1 MNRLTDNYILKA
13 LPDDEYNS
21 LLPELEEVT
30 LKVENVINH
39 PYQPIPYVYFPN
51 NSMISVVASTPDGQL
66 SEAGVVG
73 REGLLGIGVLLG
85 AESTPHENVVQLP
98 GTALRISTKSIREKF
113 THCPALHKVLLR
125 FTHAHM
131 MQLSQTAL
139 CNRLHDVKQRLARW
153 ILMAHDRSDSDILPL
168 TQELLSVML
177 GVNRPSVSTVAVQ
190 LKDAGYIKYN
200 RGLITVLD
208 REGLEDFCCDCY
220 GVVKD
225 EYERVLKIS
234 AS

>member
-1 MNRLTDNYILKA
+1 MNHLTDNYILKA
-13 LPDDEYNS
+13 LPSDEYKS
-21 LLPELEEVT
+21 LLPQLEEVK
-30 LKVENVINH
+30 LNVEQVINH

-73 REGLLGIGVLLG
+73 REGLLGIGVVLG
-85 AESTPHENVVQLP
+85 ADTTPHENTVQLP
-98 GTALRISTKSIREKF
+98 GTALRMSTRSIREKF
-113 THCPALHKVLLR
+113 DQCPTLHKLLLR

-139 CNRLHDVKQRLARW
+139 CNRLHDVKKRLVRW
-153 ILMAHDRSDSDILPL
+153 ILMAHDRSDSDVLPL
-168 TQELLSVML
+168 TQELLSIML
-177 GVNRPSVSTVAVQ
+177 GVNRPSVSTAAIQ

-200 RGLITVLD
+200 RGIITVLD

-220 GVVKD
+220 AVVKE
-225 EYERVLKIS
+225 EYERVLKI
-234 AS
+234 AGR